1 MATSSPQSGDSGAV
15 LTSEDGRM
23 PRLLIA
29 YDGSE
34 LAAAAVRSAAELFPG
49 SAALIVTVWEPGLV
63 AMAAVNPGLG
73 GAGIAPVQG
82 DPEVVSELE
91 KAVEQRAAIVAR
103 EGALLAGSLGL
114 DAEAHAIPDEVHVAE
129 TIVDLAVELDAAA
142 VVVGSHGISGLRSR
156 LLGSTS
162 RHVLAR
168 CTLPVVVI
176 RAAENR

>member
-1 MATSSPQSGDSGAV
+1 
-15 LTSEDGRM
+15 M

-114 DAEAHAIPDEVHVAE
+114 DAEAHAIPDEVHVA
-129 TIVDLAVELDAAA
+129 DAIADFAA
-142 VVVGSHGISGLRSR
+142 ERDVAAVVGSHGISGLRSH

-162 RHVLAR
+162 RQLLAR
-168 CTLPVVVI
+168 CRRPIVVV
-176 RAAENR
+176 RAEEDR